1 MDTKGLVA
9 CQLYTEVLISYME
22 LNIGFHHFNEILSSQ
37 YKDLMD
43 SFVNFESDDN
53 GIIIPYQDNN
63 YQCMPLYDSVV
74 NSKIQAISL
83 FSGCGGLDIGTQLA
97 GVKVIS
103 SLDFDKDA
111 ISSLKANPFFAHT
124 YHRLEDIR
132 NVKAS
137 DYLDIIK
144 SNNPEKLILVG
155 GPPCQP
161 FSKAGYWKTL
171 SQRLGPDDPRNMI
184 GSYLKLIDDIRP
196 DGFILENVESIL
208 HPHNIQAIYNLQET
222 LDDMGY
228 HYIVEKVNASDF
240 GVPQKRKRVFV
251 IASLKPIISTPQRT
265 ENTSIRVIDWIGRY
279 DSEQYVSMGDSAEG
293 KYYEHLKKVPP
304 GSNYISLSARRG
316 YNTPFFEAGKR
327 YWTFL
332 LKLHPLQPSWT
343 IISQPG
349 HWEGPFHWTSRRLRV
364 QEIASIQTFPTDYT
378 ICGSPRIQHKQ
389 IGNAVPCILGKQII
403 NCLIKN
409 I

>member
-1 MDTKGLVA
+1 
-9 CQLYTEVLISYME
+9 ME
-22 LNIGFHHFNEILSSQ
+22 LVIGLHNFQNILSSQ
-37 YKDLMD
+37 YKELMD
-43 SFVNFESDDN
+43 TFSEFDTTAN
-53 GIIIPYQDNN
+53 GIIIPYEDNN
-63 YQCMPLYDSVV
+63 YECMPIYDSVV
-74 NSKIQAISL
+74 ESKTQAISL

-111 ISSLKANPFFAHT
+111 VASLRANPFFSHT
-124 YHRLEDIR
+124 HHRHEDIR

-137 DYLDIIK
+137 DYSSLIK
-144 SNNPEKLILVG
+144 ENNPEKLILVG

-184 GSYLKLIDDIRP
+184 GNYLKLIDEIRP

-208 HPHNIQAIYNLQET
+208 HPHNIQAIIDLQET
-222 LDDMGY
+222 LDEMGY
-228 HYIVEKVNASDF
+228 HYIVEKVNAIDF
-240 GVPQKRKRVFV
+240 GIPQKRKRVFV
-251 IASLKPIISTPQRT
+251 IASLKPISFKPRRT
-265 ENTSIRVIDWIGRY
+265 EHTSTRVIDWIGRY
-279 DSEQYVSMGDSAEG
+279 DTDNYATPGDSTEG
-293 KYYEHLKKVPP
+293 KYCELLKKVPP
-304 GSNYISLSARRG
+304 GSNYISLTSRRG
-316 YNTPFFEAGKR
+316 YTDPYFIAGKR

-332 LKLHPLQPSWT
+332 LKLHPIQPSWT

-364 QEIASIQTFPTDYT
+364 PEIAAIQTFPTDYV
-378 ICGSPRIQHKQ
+378 ILGSPRIQHKQ
-389 IGNAVPCILGKQII
+389 IGNAVPCLLGKQII
-403 NCLIKN
+403 NCLLEN